1 MVVDEKPHVL
11 FFQGSAQ
18 RGRFLK
24 RSGKGA
30 YLLQDLG
37 CLAVKRPCRVVEN
50 LKKSALKKFLAPQGG
65 SESFPEVQPDH
76 GKTLCTARF
85 PGNTI
90 LGYAFPA
97 S

>member
-1 MVVDEKPHVL
+1 MTQLRYYTISCGYPHNY
-11 FFQGSAQ
+11 AM
-18 RGRFLK
+18 R
-24 RSGKGA
+24 
-30 YLLQDLG
+30 
-37 CLAVKRPCRVVEN
+37 
-50 LKKSALKKFLAPQGG
+50 LKKFLAPQGG

>member
-1 MVVDEKPHVL
+1 M
-11 FFQGSAQ
+11 
-18 RGRFLK
+18 R
-24 RSGKGA
+24 
-30 YLLQDLG
+30 
-37 CLAVKRPCRVVEN
+37 
-50 LKKSALKKFLAPQGG
+50 LKKFLAPQGG